1 VACSDETLKAA
12 VLEKALGHAAVLG
25 FSDAVLARAGRE
37 AGVGAEMMLH
47 LFPDGVSSLVAC
59 FSERCDAQMEQ
70 SLAQRDLAAMKV
82 RERIAAAVLA
92 RLDALKPH
100 KDAARRAAAF
110 LMLPPNAALGMR
122 LVYQSVDAMWRA
134 VGDTSTDFNFYTKRA
149 ILGGVYSST
158 LLRWFNDESENEG
171 DTRAFLDARIENV
184 MQFEKLKSEMRAR
197 TKDWPSFA
205 DLLNARRS

>member
-12 VLEKALGHAAVLG
+12 VLEKALEHAAVLG